1 MNWLVFIAGV
11 FGVLTTVGHFLVG
24 GKTYLKPVLDSSI
37 EPVPKRVIQSVFHY
51 VSTFLILSTV
61 ELILAGIGVEI
72 FDGTTMVLRFIAA
85 NYIVF
90 AIWEVVIAL
99 TSGVEKG
106 LMKMFHWT
114 FFLIIAVFTL
124 LGS

>member
-11 FGVLTTVGHFLVG
+11 FGVFTTVGHFLVG